1 MFEQNWA
8 RKNVCVTFTI
18 FSKCAWRRVYKE
30 TEDQC
35 TRGRKHIL
43 DCKMRNKT
51 FPAVYIRI
59 EDIASSVQR
68 QMVTLIPVHR
78 RQQLTFYTSVQRN
91 KSQFPPLQMTGLG
104 IRSFALRWKS
114 LSSLF
119 KKERCEWFA
128 RDSSELHAKRAIH
141 SKNSY
146 FCMFL
151 TVFPLFMAESES
163 PMSLFAHL
171 LFFKEQIERFAP
183 FAHNNRAT
191 VSDSLM
197 SLFCSQ
203 KTSDSLEKPMSEFPT
218 LTNELGK
225 TNRQEHS
232 FSVVRETPWPSY
244 SYLLICEIRL
254 R

>member
-1 MFEQNWA
+1 M
-8 RKNVCVTFTI
+8 
-18 FSKCAWRRVYKE
+18 YKE

-51 FPAVYIRI
+51 FPTVYIRI

-104 IRSFALRWKS
+104 IRSFALS
-114 LSSLF
+114 LFRSSL
-119 KKERCEWFA
+119 KIA
-128 RDSSELHAKRAIH
+128 RDSSESHAKRAIH

-146 FCMFL
+146 IFMFL

-191 VSDSLM
+191 VSDSLT
-197 SLFCSQ
+197 SLFRSQ

-218 LTNELGK
+218 LYS
-225 TNRQEHS
+225 RQCCS
-232 FSVVRETPWPSY
+232 ISQGRKLNVTRVPAY
-244 SYLLICEIRL
+244 
-254 R
+254 